1 MTIWG
6 VVVLVKIV
14 VWRLLEVS
22 GSLIFCTH
30 KRWWPIEIHQLHSSQ
45 KFCEEALRPPL
56 NSFFFFFLFFHERSR
71 VLEVSWRV
79 LGQEMAKL
87 RFESRVL

>member
-14 VWRLLEVS
+14 VWGLLEAS

-30 KRWWPIEIHQLHSSQ
+30 KRWWPVELHQPHSSQ
-45 KFCEEALRPPL
+45 KFCEEALRLPPIV
-56 NSFFFFFLFFHERSR
+56 FFFFFFSFMKD
-71 VLEVSWRV
+71 
-79 LGQEMAKL
+79 LGRWKL
-87 RFESRVL
+87 VGGYLARKWPS